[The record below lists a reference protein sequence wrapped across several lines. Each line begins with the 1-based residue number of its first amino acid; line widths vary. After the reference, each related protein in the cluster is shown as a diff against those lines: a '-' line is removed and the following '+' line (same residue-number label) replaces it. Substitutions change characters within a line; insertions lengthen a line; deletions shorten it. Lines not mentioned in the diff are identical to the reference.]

1 MKQII
6 QKILSSSIRQN
17 VDILIKIL
25 DNIAIDNLPLK
36 NSIRI
41 EKREGK
47 VLWVQ
52 INSSIFTFLAAET
65 TFRHINHVVHK
76 SKAGIDRI
84 IVTPL
89 ETEDGNISRPVFLSW
104 IVNTNDRR
112 CKVIHERHFTSYCK
126 YLWWDIYVGKIL
138 GTVNRRKKRSLK
150 RIFTDQSVQNGF
162 IIESLK
168 KLQNSQYF
176 TDKDAVVEDVFTQIR
191 EEWEQRYASKG
202 LGHAIMY
209 RWQALKIGT
218 ELGLLKLDRII
229 IKDICV
235 RDRIPTQLF
244 AEIMEEAEQMEKGI
258 INSRTRKMDIVMRRH
273 MLMYIIYQTTPHS
286 LQVIGKIM
294 GGRDHTTVINGLR
307 KVTERMETSSV
318 QQALL
323 DQFCILFD
331 NIRLFHDNPD
341 IGDED

>member
-1 MKQII
+1 MKHII
-6 QKILSSSIRQN
+6 QKILLSSIRQN
-17 VDILIKIL
+17 IGILIKIL

-36 NSIRI
+36 NSITM

-52 INSSIFTFLAAET
+52 INSSIFTFLAEET
-65 TFRHINHVVHK
+65 TFRHINHVVRK
-76 SKAGIDRI
+76 SKEGIDRI
-84 IVTPL
+84 VVTPL
-89 ETEDGNISRPVFLSW
+89 ETEDRNITRPVFLSW
-104 IVNTNDRR
+104 VVNTNDRR

-138 GTVNRRKKRSLK
+138 GKLNRRKKRSLK
-150 RIFTDQSVQNGF
+150 RIFTDQSVQNRF
-162 IIESLK
+162 IMESLM
-168 KLQNSQYF
+168 KLQNTRHF
-176 TDKDAVVEDVFTQIR
+176 IDKDADVEDVFTQIR
-191 EEWEQRYASKG
+191 EEWELRYARKG

-218 ELGLLKLDRII
+218 ELGLLELDRII
-229 IKDICV
+229 IKDICG
-235 RDRIPTQLF
+235 RGRISSNLF
-244 AEIMEEAEQMEKGI
+244 AKIMEESEQLEKGI

-273 MLMYIIYQTTPHS
+273 MLMYIIHQTTPHS
-286 LQVIGKIM
+286 LQEIGKIM

-307 KVTERMETSSV
+307 KVTERMETSPV

-331 NIRLFHDNPD
+331 NIRLLHGNPR

>member
-1 MKQII
+1 MKEII
-6 QKILSSSIRQN
+6 QKILLSSIRQN
-17 VDILIKIL
+17 VGILIRIL

-36 NSIRI
+36 NSITM
-41 EKREGK
+41 ENREGK

-65 TFRHINHVVHK
+65 TFRHINHVVRK
-76 SKAGIDRI
+76 SKVGIDRI
-84 IVTPL
+84 VVTPL
-89 ETEDGNISRPVFLSW
+89 ETEDGNITRPVFLSW
-104 IVNTNDRR
+104 VVNTNDRR
-112 CKVIHERHFTSYCK
+112 CKAIHQRHFTSYCK
-126 YLWWDIYVGKIL
+126 YLWWDVYVGKIL
-138 GTVNRRKKRSLK
+138 VKVNRRKKRSLK

-168 KLQNSQYF
+168 KLQNKQYF
-176 TDKDAVVEDVFTQIR
+176 TDYDTDVEDVFTQIR
-191 EEWEQRYASKG
+191 EEWELRYARKG

-229 IKDICV
+229 IKDICD
-235 RDRIPTQLF
+235 RDRIPPQLF
-244 AEIMEEAEQMEKGI
+244 AEIMEVSEQMEKGI

-273 MLMYIIYQTTPHS
+273 MLMYIIHQTTPHS
-286 LQVIGKIM
+286 LQEIGKIM

-307 KVTERMETSSV
+307 KVTERMETSPV

-331 NIRLFHDNPD
+331 NIRLYHDNPK

>member
-17 VDILIKIL
+17 VGILIKIL

-36 NSIRI
+36 NSITM
-41 EKREGK
+41 ENREGK

-65 TFRHINHVVHK
+65 TFRHINHVVRK
-76 SKAGIDRI
+76 SRAGIERI
-84 IVTPL
+84 VVTPL
-89 ETEDGNISRPVFLSW
+89 ETEDGNITRPVFLSW
-104 IVNTNDRR
+104 VVNTNDRR
-112 CKVIHERHFTSYCK
+112 CKAIHERHFTSYCK

-138 GTVNRRKKRSLK
+138 GKVNRRKKRSLK
-150 RIFTDQSVQNGF
+150 SIFTDQSVQNGF
-162 IIESLK
+162 IMESLK
-168 KLQNSQYF
+168 KLQNTRYF
-176 TDKDAVVEDVFTQIR
+176 TDKDVDVEDVFTRIQ
-191 EEWEQRYASKG
+191 EEWERRYARKG

-229 IKDICV
+229 VKDICGSG
-235 RDRIPTQLF
+235 RISPNLF
-244 AEIMEEAEQMEKGI
+244 AEIMEEAEQMERGI

-273 MLMYIIYQTTPHS
+273 MLMYIIHQTTPHS
-286 LQVIGKIM
+286 LQEIGKIM

-307 KVTERMETSSV
+307 KVTERMETSPV

-331 NIRLFHDNPD
+331 NIRLFHDNPI